1 MTIKTADE
9 MMASVDATLA
19 DWRSAFENDDPPS
32 LLPAGGKRGGE
43 EGGVV
48 VVGSVHDDD
57 DADVVHPSR
66 RHPSSSYFLWGIDG
80 YLRRLG
86 TFGPSTY
93 FAKPLALSPLVCAAF
108 G

>member
-9 MMASVDATLA
+9 MMASVDATLS
-19 DWRSAFENDDPPS
+19 DWRSAFENNDPPS
-32 LLPAGGKRGGE
+32 LPPAGGKRGGE

-48 VVGSVHDDD
+48 VGSVHDDD
-57 DADVVHPSR
+57 DADVHPS
-66 RHPSSSYFLWGIDG
+66 RHPSSSSSSSWGIDG
-80 YLRRLG
+80 YRRRLG
-86 TFGPSTY
+86 TFGPPSY

>member
-1 MTIKTADE
+1 MTIIKTADE

-19 DWRSAFENDDPPS
+19 EWRSAFENDDPPS
-32 LLPAGGKRGGE
+32 LLLPPPPPAAGGKKKRGE
-43 EGGVV
+43 EGGRGELVV
-48 VVGSVHDDD
+48 VVLRGPD
-57 DADVVHPSR
+57 
-66 RHPSSSYFLWGIDG
+66 GIIGG
-80 YLRRLG
+80 YRRRLG

>member
-19 DWRSAFENDDPPS
+19 DWRSAFEHDPS
-32 LLPAGGKRGGE
+32 LPAGKRGE
-43 EGGVV
+43 EG
-48 VVGSVHDDD
+48 VGAPRRRRASDDGDGDHDD
-57 DADVVHPSR
+57 DADDPPR
-66 RHPSSSYFLWGIDG
+66 PSSSFLWGPDG
-80 YLRRLG
+80 YRRRLG
-86 TFGPSTY
+86 TFGPSSY